1 MFWKDKGKVINSR
14 GGWEGSG
21 RHQLHLKQSWQGVG
35 GVPERWRRREHDLC
49 CCGWDSKREP
59 VAGLDCRRPAV
70 HPSWPP
76 GLMRPPR
83 DPKEGLE

>member
-1 MFWKDKGKVINSR
+1 MFWKDKGEVINSR
-14 GGWEGSG
+14 GGWEGSV
-21 RHQLHLKQSWQGVG
+21 RHQLHLKESWVG
-35 GVPERWRRREHDLC
+35 AEGWRRREHDLC

-59 VAGLDCRRPAV
+59 VADLDCQGSAV

-76 GLMRPPR
+76 GLTRPPR